1 MKYFNV
7 FFRKLSESEKEQS
20 LEDFPGCAAKLH
32 GEITLSGCHF
42 GCRSHCVERVLAAEI
57 SNHESIFRPRNRFA
71 GLRRSELLPF
81 LERSRRLMSWRRGA
95 WEDAVMGHA
104 ATPLSLSE
112 TFRRGVFRAKDQLL
126 H

>member
-42 GCRSHCVERVLAAEI
+42 GADRIVLSAYWPLKSQITKVFSAHVI
-57 SNHESIFRPRNRFA
+57 DSPGSGDPSFYRFWNA
-71 GLRRSELLPF
+71 LV
-81 LERSRRLMSWRRGA
+81 A
-95 WEDAVMGHA
+95 
-104 ATPLSLSE
+104 
-112 TFRRGVFRAKDQLL
+112 
-126 H
+126 